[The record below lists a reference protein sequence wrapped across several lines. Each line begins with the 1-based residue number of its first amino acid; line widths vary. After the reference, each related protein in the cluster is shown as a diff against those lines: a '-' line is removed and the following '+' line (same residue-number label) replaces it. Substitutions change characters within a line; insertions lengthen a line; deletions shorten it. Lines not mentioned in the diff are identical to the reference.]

1 MANGQDEEREGGPL
15 TRLVAPIVAMV
26 RGDRDEESSG
36 PDEADNDGPKNAT
49 VLLVDD
55 EADVRLTLRTVLR
68 GSERLEV
75 VGEASDGKEAIERVR
90 ELDPDIVLLDLMMPE
105 MDGREAAPVIF
116 REHPTTMIVILSA
129 LSAADEAQRLIAN
142 GAFAYVEKSE
152 MGPQLRQGI
161 ETLWHRFCRALE
173 GEDVWAPR
181 SASDAETF

>member
-1 MANGQDEEREGGPL
+1 M

-26 RGDRDEESSG
+26 KGDKDEPAQDDRGSDASSS
-36 PDEADNDGPKNAT
+36 PAT

-68 GSERLEV
+68 SSMALEV
-75 VGEASDGKEAIERVR
+75 VGEAGDGREAVEKVR

-116 REHPTTMIVILSA
+116 REHPRTMIVVLSA
-129 LSAADEAQRLIAN
+129 LSAADEAEKLIAN

-161 ETLWHRFCRALE
+161 ESLWQRFQRALS

-181 SASDAETF
+181 SPTDADHL